1 MMITDPR
8 MTCTPCIYI
17 IPKRSE
23 KSPMRINSASREKI
37 LPMSDISCFSFSLSI
52 GAPLRSQ
59 VEVEVEVKVKKIR
72 TC

>member
-23 KSPMRINSASREKI
+23 KAHENQQRLKGKNPADERYFR
-37 LPMSDISCFSFSLSI
+37 FSFSLSI

-59 VEVEVEVKVKKIR
+59 VQV
-72 TC
+72 